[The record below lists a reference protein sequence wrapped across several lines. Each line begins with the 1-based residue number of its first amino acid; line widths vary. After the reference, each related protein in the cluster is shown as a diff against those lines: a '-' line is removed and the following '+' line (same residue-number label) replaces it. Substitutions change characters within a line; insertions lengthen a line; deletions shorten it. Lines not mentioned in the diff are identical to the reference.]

1 MLRHRTCGS
10 DHHHFIKEGIK
21 KYNNIYYITRNLVTS
36 LRIILDKVEMM
47 TGKCTLTD
55 TTLQCLFP
63 VIIFL
68 LVRARRRRE
77 TAVRVP
83 MKKKRAQRGDIAR
96 RPNAAQ
102 ADFPISSLKG
112 VRYFRKHR
120 KKLSK
125 KKKQKVRF
133 KI

>member
-1 MLRHRTCGS
+1 MGGHTVAGLPVRSAAAPHVRIRS
-10 DHHHFIKEGIK
+10 SSLFIKEGIK

-68 LVRARRRRE
+68 LVRAGASSELERRKEGRKE
-77 TAVRVP
+77 G
-83 MKKKRAQRGDIAR
+83 KEGKGGGERGD
-96 RPNAAQ
+96 Q
-102 ADFPISSLKG
+102 GSFS
-112 VRYFRKHR
+112 
-120 KKLSK
+120 
-125 KKKQKVRF
+125 Q
-133 KI
+133 